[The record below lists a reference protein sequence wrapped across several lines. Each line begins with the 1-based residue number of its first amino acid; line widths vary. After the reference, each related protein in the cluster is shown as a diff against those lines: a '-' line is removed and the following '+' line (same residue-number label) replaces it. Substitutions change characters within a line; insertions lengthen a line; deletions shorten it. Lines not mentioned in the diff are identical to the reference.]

1 MPPKF
6 PEEQQVIC
14 LAIFKHGL
22 DWSLPPYISIYSDQ
36 VAALQSWH
44 PSLNRVQQSGLLRTS
59 KWGPHRQPKCLGMI
73 CEEKLPPQSRWSHS
87 PCFSRWAISIFRNA
101 EFGWTKLGRVTSS
114 DSIGCGSS
122 TCKALLGELESFCG
136 RWFQHLGFSW
146 GYVRIIHFNRTF
158 HWSPLFWGTSMTM
171 ETFIFWY
178 IEVQK
183 LHSHRI
189 CLWILCWGVEWHSES
204 MVEGCG
210 WGPRARF
217 AADQHPDPSP
227 IPIEK
232 SPPLGYR

>member
-14 LAIFKHGL
+14 LAMFKHGL

-59 KWGPHRQPKCLGMI
+59 KWGPHRHPKCLGMI

-114 DSIGCGSS
+114 DIFLGVARQHVKPCWENWRVFVADDFNTWGFHGGTSESSISIGRSIGARYFGVPPWLW
-122 TCKALLGELESFCG
+122 KPSFFG
-136 RWFQHLGFSW
+136 ILKF
-146 GYVRIIHFNRTF
+146 
-158 HWSPLFWGTSMTM
+158 
-171 ETFIFWY
+171 
-178 IEVQK
+178 QK

-189 CLWILCWGVEWHSES
+189 CLWILFWGVEWHSES
-204 MVEGCG
+204 MVEWCG
-210 WGPRARF
+210 WGPRARSAVRRW
-217 AADQHPDPSP
+217 AASR
-227 IPIEK
+227 
-232 SPPLGYR
+232 S